1 MNYRKERKFVVTK
14 DLAKEV
20 EIYFRNHPLRFKTLY
35 PKRKINTLYFDDYS
49 FSSYVDSSSGN
60 SSRSKYRIRWYGE
73 NSSYNDSII
82 YFEIK
87 SKNGNAGLKKI
98 FPINNFNK
106 LIYSTQYDLKRIIRD
121 LQDLPIFLRIYFL
134 NCFTSLFVKYE
145 RKYFISSDH
154 SIRITFD
161 ENINYAK
168 PNQKPFIINNQIRL
182 YNSEII
188 EIKYDN
194 NYLPKIT
201 FPDFFRPLSRNSKY
215 TNGIDLIYQ
224 K

>member
-1 MNYRKERKFVVTK
+1 MNYRKERKFIVTK

-20 EIYFRNHPLRFKTLY
+20 EIYFRNHPHRFKTLY
-35 PKRKINTLYFDDYS
+35 PKRKINSLYFDDYS

-73 NSSYNDSII
+73 NSHFNDSNI

-87 SKNGNAGLKKI
+87 SKDGNAGIKKI

-106 LIYSTQYDLKRIIRD
+106 LINTTQYDLKKIIRD
-121 LQDLPIFLRIYFL
+121 LEDLPIFLRIFLL
-134 NCFTSLFVKYE
+134 NCFISLFVNYE
-145 RKYFISSDH
+145 RRYFISSDH

-161 ENINYAK
+161 EKINYAK
-168 PNQKPFIINNQIRL
+168 PNQKPFIINNQIKSDN
-182 YNSEII
+182 YVIV

>member
-1 MNYRKERKFVVTK
+1 MNYRKERKFIVTK
-14 DLAKEV
+14 DLTKEV
-20 EIYFRNHPLRFKTLY
+20 EIYFKNQPLRFKTLY
-35 PKRKINTLYFDDYS
+35 PKRKNNTLYIDDYN
-49 FSSYVDSSSGN
+49 FSSYIDSSSGN

-73 NSSYNDSII
+73 NSHYNDSNIN
-82 YFEIK
+82 FEIK
-87 SKNGNAGLKKI
+87 SKDGNAGIKKI
-98 FPINNFNK
+98 LPINNFNK
-106 LIYSTQYDLKRIIRD
+106 LINSTQSDLKRIIRD
-121 LQDLPIFLRIYFL
+121 LQDLPIFLRIYLL
-134 NCFTSLFVKYE
+134 NCFTSLFVNYE
-145 RKYFISSDH
+145 RRYFISNDN

-161 ENINYAK
+161 EKINYAK
-168 PNQKPFIINNQIRL
+168 PNQKPFIINNQIKVDN
-182 YNSEII
+182 YEII